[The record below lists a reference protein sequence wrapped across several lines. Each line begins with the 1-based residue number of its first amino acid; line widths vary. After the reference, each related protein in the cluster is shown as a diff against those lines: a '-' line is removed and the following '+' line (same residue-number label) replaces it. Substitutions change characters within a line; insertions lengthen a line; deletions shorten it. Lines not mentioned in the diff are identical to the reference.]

1 MGSNFGSKIAG
12 QIELIVKS
20 NSKEVQS
27 SFAEIYVALTDLNN
41 QIGEVNSHAND
52 LEQNLG
58 RLQTS
63 ANIDTSE
70 YEEFDTSLGLA
81 LAQVEALRASISRF
95 EQIDN
100 PFNIPL
106 DKPLEAL
113 MNHLGI
119 LEKRI
124 NDVFGTKEA
133 CLLDY
138 HWVPPNH

>member
-1 MGSNFGSKIAG
+1 MGSNFGSKIAS

-27 SFAEIYVALTDLNN
+27 SFADIYVALTDLNN
-41 QIGEVNSHAND
+41 QLGEVNSLAND

-70 YEEFDTSLGLA
+70 YEKFDTSLGLA
-81 LAQVEALRASISRF
+81 LAQVEALRASIGRF

-106 DKPLEAL
+106 DKPLETL
-113 MNHLGI
+113 MNHHRN

-138 HWVPPNH
+138 HRVPPNH